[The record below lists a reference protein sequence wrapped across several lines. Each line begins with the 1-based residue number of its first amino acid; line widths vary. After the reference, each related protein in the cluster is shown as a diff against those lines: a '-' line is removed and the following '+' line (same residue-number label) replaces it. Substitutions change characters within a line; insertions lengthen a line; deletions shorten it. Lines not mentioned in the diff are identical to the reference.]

1 MSIFVRVHAVFIWIH
16 KNPYFRHIFRIIW
29 LLRFNCFQQRGK
41 CPDAFEDLRRFCIF
55 IFAERVLLLL
65 WKFRTC
71 LNFSLELRKS
81 QDIFFKLKKKLG
93 RHFFHYLRINILFIL
108 LAWSV
113 SPSVWGMWSS
123 VFFSFNCKFSRF
135 SGDVVSNISIKREH
149 TEYSLTSLRETEWS
163 WHRLLYRF
171 ISKKGKSRKM
181 WDLCSV
187 SSMTWLHWWHSV
199 LGH

>member
-1 MSIFVRVHAVFIWIH
+1 MKIQ
-16 KNPYFRHIFRIIW
+16 N
-29 LLRFNCFQQRGK
+29 LLEF
-41 CPDAFEDLRRFCIF
+41 
-55 IFAERVLLLL
+55 
-65 WKFRTC
+65 
-71 LNFSLELRKS
+71 FSWAKKVSRY
-81 QDIFFKLKKKLG
+81 FFKLKEKLG

-113 SPSVWGMWSS
+113 SPSVWDMWSS

-135 SGDVVSNISIKREH
+135 SGDVVSNISIKRER

-171 ISKKGKSRKM
+171 ISKKGKRTKM

-187 SSMTWLHWWHSV
+187 SSMTWLHWWHSA
-199 LGH
+199 LGHQS